1 MYCKDVQCND
11 HRQLRI
17 VQLNT
22 VYTLMEHAQLSNI
35 LAFKSV
41 MAGSLF
47 LVFPTF
53 VYRNKCLRVY
63 F

>member
-1 MYCKDVQCND
+1 
-11 HRQLRI
+11 
-17 VQLNT
+17 
-22 VYTLMEHAQLSNI
+22 MEHAQLSNI

-53 VYRNKCLRVY
+53 VYRNKGLFKGLFLILR
-63 F
+63 